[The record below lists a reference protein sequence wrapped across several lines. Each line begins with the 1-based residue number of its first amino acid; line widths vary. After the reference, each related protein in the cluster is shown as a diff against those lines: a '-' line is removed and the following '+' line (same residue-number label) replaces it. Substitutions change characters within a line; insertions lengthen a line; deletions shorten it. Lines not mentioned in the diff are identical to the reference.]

1 MNLDKDK
8 KEQSL
13 LDQELSYWGL
23 KEIASFQGNIGK
35 ELQEML
41 SADPKEHWP
50 SLEDALAER
59 WRALGPLTLQDI
71 AKNAE
76 IDFSNSNSIGK
87 VEVVNGDGDKWIKIG
102 QLDSDKFMDGI
113 CR

>member
-1 MNLDKDK
+1 MNLDK

-23 KEIASFQGNIGK
+23 KEIASFLNSKVGK
-35 ELQEML
+35 KLQEIL
-41 SADPKEHWP
+41 SVDPKEHWP

-71 AKNAE
+71 A
-76 IDFSNSNSIGK
+76 
-87 VEVVNGDGDKWIKIG
+87 
-102 QLDSDKFMDGI
+102 
-113 CR
+113 